1 MKLEKLRSLLS
12 VFIHI
17 QKMHLQIYEEGS
29 KQILLGSNNHSSLL
43 ILQGSI
49 KKIGSSLKSF
59 HLLQQTKGNS
69 FHCLI
74 SYCGGAWHYRIFPDF
89 LNSGFKMASKTE
101 GKAKHEKIKFETNN
115 LQRVFH
121 PVPYIGYIGMC
132 CAKRYVFFSRFGV
145 KQGINFN
152 HFGV

>member
-1 MKLEKLRSLLS
+1 MSLFIYKKCTCRFMKK
-12 VFIHI
+12 VANKFY
-17 QKMHLQIYEEGS
+17 K
-29 KQILLGSNNHSSLL
+29 GSNNHSSLL

-101 GKAKHEKIKFETNN
+101 GKAKHEKIKFVSPSGHVMFCLFYRYWWNT
-115 LQRVFH
+115 
-121 PVPYIGYIGMC
+121 YIKHNFFLFIFRT
-132 CAKRYVFFSRFGV
+132 AK
-145 KQGINFN
+145 
-152 HFGV
+152 